1 MNLDELQSKTSRK
14 RTGLR
19 SFMRYWL
26 KPGHSVQDK
35 SRRNWMDLDNASTI
49 FPSVL
54 NTTDTKVFRFTAT
67 IIDNIDPILL
77 QKALEQTY
85 NHFPL
90 YHSVIRRGFFW
101 YYFEDSDLIPVVQ
114 KETTAPCMP
123 LYHYD
128 QRNLLFRVLYYQNR
142 IHLEVFHALSDGT
155 GAFWFLQLLV
165 TNYIFLR
172 YPESSARTRN
182 LGELFSLPHYEPNEQ
197 IDDSFARYFSKNK
210 RETPGVFPK
219 RKNEPADYKPE
230 TKKTKN
236 KNNKENKKIWK
247 RIFQIRG
254 RRTQDNRMQ
263 IFETEMPV
271 KSVLKLAKERGVT
284 LSVFLTALFIESI
297 HRTIKSKRKNRS
309 VTISVPINLRQFYP
323 SNTARNF
330 FATTL
335 IGYQFGEAGQ
345 TDSFENICQVVAD
358 QYAEAVNLENIEKK
372 LRSLIRLEKN
382 VAIRPI
388 FRPLKDLILKIANF
402 FNNQGITAAL
412 SNMGKI
418 TFPEA
423 VEDYVGQIF
432 VYTAA
437 TRPQFAAITH
447 KDYLT
452 INFSSPYQNTDI
464 QKNFVRRLTELK
476 VPITVG
482 ANQVNPPEED
492 NEIL

>member
-1 MNLDELQSKTSRK
+1 
-14 RTGLR
+14 
-19 SFMRYWL
+19 
-26 KPGHSVQDK
+26 
-35 SRRNWMDLDNASTI
+35 
-49 FPSVL
+49 
-54 NTTDTKVFRFTAT
+54 
-67 IIDNIDPILL
+67 
-77 QKALEQTY
+77 
-85 NHFPL
+85 
-90 YHSVIRRGFFW
+90 
-101 YYFEDSDLIPVVQ
+101 
-114 KETTAPCMP
+114 
-123 LYHYD
+123 
-128 QRNLLFRVLYYQNR
+128 
-142 IHLEVFHALSDGT
+142 
-155 GAFWFLQLLV
+155 
-165 TNYIFLR
+165 
-172 YPESSARTRN
+172 
-182 LGELFSLPHYEPNEQ
+182 
-197 IDDSFARYFSKNK
+197 
-210 RETPGVFPK
+210 
-219 RKNEPADYKPE
+219 
-230 TKKTKN
+230 
-236 KNNKENKKIWK
+236 
-247 RIFQIRG
+247 
-254 RRTQDNRMQ
+254 
-263 IFETEMPV
+263 
-271 KSVLKLAKERGVT
+271 VT